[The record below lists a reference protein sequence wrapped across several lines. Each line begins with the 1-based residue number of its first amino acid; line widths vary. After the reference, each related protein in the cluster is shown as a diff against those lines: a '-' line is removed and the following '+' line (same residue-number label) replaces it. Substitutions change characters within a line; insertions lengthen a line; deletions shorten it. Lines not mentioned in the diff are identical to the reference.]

1 VKHYPINKRQT
12 KKRNIMAT
20 KKKKSNCRPSFR
32 ISEAGHLLATNGS
45 SKAGSVLSKEGKRE
59 KTKRR
64 AKGCLNG
71 TGNTFRLTDKQKKKL
86 PVKLQKAILAYQ
98 SKKGKRIID

>member
-1 VKHYPINKRQT
+1 
-12 KKRNIMAT
+12 MAT

-98 SKKGKRIID
+98 RKKGKRIID